1 MRRVTDFEFDTFG
14 IFEGQAVVT
23 EVEAGSCGVEI
34 VRFHVMLE
42 SVGLWDVVGVWDVCL
57 LYWGIMVCSGCWVL
71 HWRIAIVSRD
81 REESFGNREQGG
93 VESLPVSLDRRV
105 YMYMYEYL
113 AIIR

>member
-1 MRRVTDFEFDTFG
+1 
-14 IFEGQAVVT
+14 
-23 EVEAGSCGVEI
+23 
-34 VRFHVMLE
+34 
-42 SVGLWDVVGVWDVCL
+42 
-57 LYWGIMVCSGCWVL
+57 MVCSGCWVL